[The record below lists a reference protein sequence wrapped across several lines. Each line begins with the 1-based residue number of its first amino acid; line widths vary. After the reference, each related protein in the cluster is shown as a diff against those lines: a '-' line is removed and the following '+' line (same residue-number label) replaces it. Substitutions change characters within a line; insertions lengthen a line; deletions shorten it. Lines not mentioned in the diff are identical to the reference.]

1 LAAVTVTGNAD
12 PAAAAAVAGGVDG
25 ELDGVLADGA
35 LLDAQPARA
44 AAAATAVAA
53 ASAILDINGF
63 LPTSG

>member
-12 PAAAAAVAGGVDG
+12 PAAAAAGDVDG
-25 ELDGVLADGA
+25 ELEGVLADGA

-44 AAAATAVAA
+44 AAAATAVTAA
-53 ASAILDINGF
+53 NTILDINGF